1 MAADLGRR
9 ELLGLFGATG
19 AALAASPAVAKHPSS
34 FTSEVGRKFYADGR
48 VSPFIGN
55 TVICHVDQQGPNSTL
70 FEALLDIYR
79 QLPALRFA
87 NKITALPPSSYHMT
101 IFGGANHPD
110 RKPGLWPKSI
120 PFDTPIE
127 ECNRILGERIANAK
141 LGSLAPIRVRVDLS
155 DPADRETPFTI
166 RLLPV
171 DDSENQRMRALRNKF
186 SELLEIRSPSHDS
199 YRFHVT
205 LAYLIRTLDPTE
217 LREFRASYKAQHA
230 EVAKRCPVIEFGQ
243 PEYCSLE
250 DMFHFKRLFFV

>member
-1 MAADLGRR
+1 MNGNLGRR
-9 ELLGLFGATG
+9 EMLGLVGATG
-19 AALAASPAVAKHPSS
+19 AALAASPALARKGTS

-48 VSPFIGN
+48 VHPFRGN
-55 TVICHVDQQGPNSTL
+55 TIICHVDQQGPNSVL
-70 FEALLDIYR
+70 FEVLLDLYR
-79 QLPALRFA
+79 RMPSLGFA
-87 NKITALPPSSYHMT
+87 HKITALPPSSYHMT
-101 IFGGANHPD
+101 IFGGANHPE

-127 ECNRILGERIANAK
+127 ECTRILGERIASAK
-141 LGSLAPIRVRVDLS
+141 LGRLAPIRMRVDLS
-155 DPADRETPFTI
+155 DPTDRETPFTI

-171 DDSENQRMRALRNKF
+171 DDAENSRLRALRNAF

-205 LAYLIRTLDPTE
+205 LAYLIQTLNPAE
-217 LREFRASYKAQHA
+217 LREFHAAYKAQHA